1 MNKIQV
7 INNINKLNRA
17 YINITIDL
25 EHIEKIDDFIK
36 EVYKWLWCPN
46 DFWLNLNAFFDT
58 IKDTQFWVKK
68 PLNIIVKNSK
78 SINMKNIDLKMLLSD
93 IFIDIIQIWG
103 QNYSIYLLTDESFDN
118 HR

>member
-36 EVYKWLWCPN
+36 EVYK
-46 DFWLNLNAFFDT
+46 
-58 IKDTQFWVKK
+58 
-68 PLNIIVKNSK
+68 
-78 SINMKNIDLKMLLSD
+78 
-93 IFIDIIQIWG
+93 
-103 QNYSIYLLTDESFDN
+103 
-118 HR
+118 